1 MNYEI
6 KEEGVNII
14 EGEKIIF
21 LTFSEITDISREVDK
36 KIYYSCDLVYFIID
50 LIRAEKL
57 PKTAIFNLDFLNDLL
72 NKYSDLRMAAECSW
86 NECLEK
92 ALMNVNYNDYCYEM
106 TAEEL
111 KKAIIN
117 NKTDYYNVNT
127 GDYVFCYNEDGAI
140 AVYSNI
146 SIDDA
151 VRISSECDTYWA
163 DTLGYGGYIYDKPD
177 EYFKNN
183 NSGVWVKAQ
192 KAIIDI

>member
-6 KEEGVNII
+6 TEEGVNII

-36 KIYYSCDLVYFIID
+36 KIYYSSELVDYVSDLVK
-50 LIRAEKL
+50 EGEL
-57 PKTAIFNLDFLNDLL
+57 PNTAIFNHDFFNALL
-72 NKYSDLRMAAECSW
+72 EEYTDLRTDAENSW
-86 NECLEK
+86 DSCRAL
-92 ALMNVNYNDYCYEM
+92 ALMRLEYDDYLYKM

-111 KKAIIN
+111 KKAIVDEKI
-117 NKTDYYNVNT
+117 DYYNVDT
-127 GDYVFCYNEDGAI
+127 GDYIFCYNEDGAI
-140 AVYSNI
+140 AVYNI
-146 SIDDA
+146 SCDDA
-151 VRISSECDTYWA
+151 VKLSLECDNHWA
-163 DTLGYGGYIYDKPD
+163 DALGYGGYIYDKPD